1 MSTILSQLKP
11 LKIGDLTAKLPIIQG
26 GMGVGISLSSLAGA
40 VAGAGGIGIIST
52 AQIGFREPDFAEH
65 PQEANLRAIGSELQK
80 ARAIAK
86 GGIVGFNIMVATKN
100 YAEYVKTSPPAVHPD
115 LLVVF
120 LSCFIF
126 YPHFLFFPCHS
137 TSFSCLSLFSSL
149 LLSQLL
155 VCTIPSSTQE
165 PSALTKFPSG
175 VCVFRYKRPLIPS
188 DFS

>member
-65 PQEANLRAIGSELQK
+65 PQEANLRAIGSGLQK

-86 GGIVGFNIMVATKN
+86 GGIVRFNIMVATKN
-100 YAEYVKTSPPAVHPD
+100 
-115 LLVVF
+115 
-120 LSCFIF
+120 
-126 YPHFLFFPCHS
+126 
-137 TSFSCLSLFSSL
+137 
-149 LLSQLL
+149 
-155 VCTIPSSTQE
+155 
-165 PSALTKFPSG
+165 
-175 VCVFRYKRPLIPS
+175 
-188 DFS
+188 